1 LHTYEKILQAIGQ
14 ASVSCVGSDGIF
26 DTNKAVAI
34 SKQLYLDITGIAPPD
49 IKELAATDIQQ
60 LKAEICRCEPVYS
73 KVAIHRLIKMGYPF
87 CPRCGGKL
95 SAV

>member
-1 LHTYEKILQAIGQ
+1 MHTYEKILQAIGQ

-60 LKAEICRCEPVYS
+60 LKAEIAEIVNNLDRVSHSSNFKYVYES
-73 KVAIHRLIKMGYPF
+73 SLERL
-87 CPRCGGKL
+87 RQL

>member
-14 ASVSCVGSDGIF
+14 AAIGCVGSDGIF

-60 LKAEICRCEPVYS
+60 LKAEIAALVKQGESLRKDFPVQI
-73 KVAIHRLIKMGYPF
+73 AFDNILNDLRQL
-87 CPRCGGKL
+87 L
-95 SAV
+95 AV